1 MDNLLELQVSDQ
13 MEKIETLKEVYESSM
28 ESQNSIIKF
37 LMLNQER
44 QSFPNFEELRADLE
58 KLEEE
63 QNQERK
69 SVIIQGLNEK
79 LEQTSQI
86 MTLLNATLEEY
97 KGDNKLL
104 TKNM

>member
-44 QSFPNFEELRADLE
+44 QSFPNFEELRADL
-58 KLEEE
+58 
-63 QNQERK
+63 
-69 SVIIQGLNEK
+69 
-79 LEQTSQI
+79 
-86 MTLLNATLEEY
+86 
-97 KGDNKLL
+97 
-104 TKNM
+104 